1 MDELPVPELA
11 AGGPGPVAAPAAA
24 AITRRQLTWLIAGL
38 MLGLFLSATES
49 SVIATA
55 LPTMAGDLGGASKL
69 SWVVSAYLLTS
80 TVVTPLYGKLSDLFG
95 RRIVYQTSISLFIVG
110 SVLCGVSQTMTQLVV
125 ARAVQGMGGGGL
137 MSLAFVILGDVLS
150 PRERGRYMGLFTGVF
165 AFSSVTGPLWGG
177 LLVDTAGWRWI
188 FLLMLPLGSIA
199 LAVTSVGLRLPFI
212 VRKRPID
219 WVGAGLLVATATCLL
234 MVPIWGGETLA
245 WTSPAL
251 FGVVALGLVLG
262 VGLVLQ
268 ERRAAEPILP
278 LRLFSERTV
287 SAIFGM
293 GFGLMFSLI
302 SVTTF
307 LPLFLQVA
315 TGASATRSGL
325 MMVPQ
330 SFSISATATLSGF
343 LVSRTGRY
351 KWTLIAGP
359 LIASVGL
366 LLLSTIDTTT
376 SAWDLAPYLVIMG
389 FGTGLAFPNMTVGVQ
404 NAVEITD
411 LGVATSTSNFF
422 RNMGAA
428 FGAAFL
434 GALLNAK
441 LSDALIAR
449 VPADR
454 LNQVGGAE
462 GLIRSPKVVA
472 ELPEDL
478 HAAVVGA
485 VAESVTGVI
494 RWVVPLM
501 LVVFVLALLVEEKPL
516 RTTSALGG
524 PAKPAQ
530 DPQAGD
536 APVSASDAADLEPSE
551 PAVPPGARPAFD

>member
-1 MDELPVPELA
+1 MAELPTPEKLS
-11 AGGPGPVAAPAAA
+11 GSTAPASAAA
-24 AITRRQLTWLIAGL
+24 AINRRQLSWLIAGL

-95 RRIVYQTSISLFIVG
+95 RRIVYQASISLFILG
-110 SVLCGVSQTMTQLVV
+110 SLLCGVSQTMTQLVA

-177 LLVDTAGWRWI
+177 LLVDTVGWRWI
-188 FLLMLPLGSIA
+188 FLLMLPLGAIT

-212 VRKRPID
+212 VRRRPID
-219 WVGAGLLVATATCLL
+219 WIGAGLLVATATCLL
-234 MVPIWGGETLA
+234 MVPIWGGHTFA
-245 WTSPAL
+245 WSSAPL
-251 FGVVALGLVLG
+251 LGVAGLGLVFG
-262 VGLVLQ
+262 VALVLQ
-268 ERRAAEPILP
+268 ERRAPEPILP
-278 LRLFSERTV
+278 LRLFSDRTV
-287 SAIFGM
+287 SAFFGM

-302 SVTTF
+302 GVSTF
-307 LPLFLQVA
+307 MPLFLQVA

-330 SFSISATATLSGF
+330 SFSISVTATLSGL

-359 LIASVGL
+359 IIASVGL
-366 LLLSTIDTTT
+366 LLLSTIDSTTN
-376 SAWDLAPYLVIMG
+376 AWGLAPYLVIMG

-441 LSDALIAR
+441 LGDALMVRI
-449 VPADR
+449 PADR
-454 LNQVGGAE
+454 LAEVGGAE
-462 GLIRSPKVVA
+462 GLIRSPKVVR

-478 HAAVVGA
+478 HAAVVAA
-485 VAESVTGVI
+485 VTESVTGVI

-501 LVVFVLALLVEEKPL
+501 LGVFLLALLVKEKPL

-524 PAKPAQ
+524 AESRSQPVPAT
-530 DPQAGD
+530 
-536 APVSASDAADLEPSE
+536 AAE
-551 PAVPPGARPAFD
+551 PAAPSR